1 MDTALLEY
9 CQIYNEDITQDQ
21 LDENFGLIKTDAH
34 IDSIM
39 NCKDPAGK
47 KLLRLAYVYK
57 DYKERFNAQQL
68 EYLKA
73 QILE

>member
-1 MDTALLEY
+1 
-9 CQIYNEDITQDQ
+9 
-21 LDENFGLIKTDAH
+21 
-34 IDSIM
+34 M

-57 DYKERFNAQQL
+57 DYKEKFNAQQL